1 MRPLTP
7 SHLAGCCALLLAAG
21 SAFAQERVTSV
32 ELHLPPG
39 TDAAGL
45 SEQIAV
51 RQGQALSRREV
62 RRSVERLFATDR
74 FADVVVRSIPSKNGI
89 QVVFEL
95 TPKRH
100 IASLDV
106 LGERLLTTAEVVNA
120 AQLDEGEAYYPEL
133 IDRAVERI
141 TAVYRRKGYRRAQI
155 DVELREGEAGLDVL
169 LTIEEGEPTWVRGVT
184 LGGNP
189 GLPVARVVE
198 ALGIGVGQVL
208 DTEQLERGIEQLKAL
223 YRQER
228 FYRARVGEPEILE
241 DAEGAI
247 VALPV
252 TAGPRYDFHFRG
264 NRSFPQRMLRAI
276 LSYDGSE
283 TLDEAVMARMAR
295 RVATFYRYRG
305 FSDVR
310 VTPRELRS
318 PNQAR
323 GIIGFDIDEGPPL
336 HVEAIHFEGNE
347 VLPDATLKRIL
358 ADQIRAMEPVPL
370 TEVPQSE
377 DPLELEGRSR
387 TGTRFPSPHPDPER
401 VWVPEAWEEAARA
414 MRDAYRQR
422 GHLRADV
429 VLQSAQINV
438 ARHTATVT
446 FDITEGPQSRVVEI
460 KYKGL
465 PIGFDPSGAAQ
476 VRTGQPFRT
485 SAVEDTRRAL
495 ERALAREGY
504 LFARVDG
511 ENALSADGREA
522 RVSFQVEP
530 GPRVRVGHVIVRGAK
545 RTHEDVIR
553 ANLVVREG
561 RVLDPEALFE
571 SQRNLV
577 LLGTFRTVAVKLISP
592 EVVEPTKDVVIEVRE
607 RPRIAGELGGGY
619 SLADGPR
626 LVGDLA
632 YPNLFGTGT
641 SLSGRMKVNYIG
653 ASAQVLS
660 SERFDAADVSGAE
673 GIDFRGNVTVAQQ
686 RIYELLPVKIGARL
700 DLIGERVHHPSGAY
714 TFQRLAAV
722 AGLDWSALKWLNVTL
737 QYEIEGDTV
746 RLSSRLEDEQLPTR
760 TDLERLRF
768 PMGNFPMHSLRPTI
782 TLDFRDDFARP
793 SSGLLISGS
802 AELTNDFGAVLT
814 NADGEALAALPIH
827 TLKLSG
833 SITGYIPLAH
843 RTVLALSA
851 RGGKFIHLDEKSQT
865 IAPKRFFLGGATS
878 LRGFS
883 EESLIA
889 EDRRAAVREDLLACR
904 TLAHSL
910 GCAPDA
916 VELGKG
922 RQLPS
927 EGGEVYTLLK
937 SELRFP
943 AYGAFDLGV
952 FFEAGNLWMDSDLFD
967 LFKLRYV
974 AGAGL
979 RYGTPIGPLA
989 LDLGF
994 NLFPDDALNEPTA
1007 NLHFSIGL
1015 F

>member
-1 MRPLTP
+1 MRPLAP
-7 SHLAGCCALLLAAG
+7 PWLACSCALLLAAG
-21 SAFAQERVTSV
+21 TAFAQERVTSV

-39 TDAAGL
+39 TDPTGL
-45 SEQIAV
+45 SEHIAV
-51 RQGQALSRREV
+51 RQGQPLSRREV
-62 RRSVERLFATDR
+62 RRSVDRLFATDR
-74 FADVVVRSIPSKNGI
+74 FADVVVRSIPADGGI
-89 QVVFEL
+89 RVVFEV
-95 TPKRH
+95 TPKQQ
-100 IASLDV
+100 IASLDI
-106 LGERLLTTAEVVNA
+106 LGERLFTTAEVVSA
-120 AQLDEGEAYYPEL
+120 AQLGEGDEYYPEL

-141 TAVYRRKGYRRAQI
+141 SAAYSSRGYRRAQI
-155 DVELREGEAGLDVL
+155 DVELREAEAGLDVL
-169 LTIEEGEPTWVRGVT
+169 LTIEEGEPTWVKGVT
-184 LGGNP
+184 IGGNP
-189 GLPVARVVE
+189 GLPVPRVVE
-198 ALGIGVGQVL
+198 ALGIGVGQVF
-208 DTEQLERGIEQLKAL
+208 DTEQLERGIERLKEV

-241 DAEGAI
+241 DGEGAI

-252 TAGPRYDFHFRG
+252 TAGPRYEFHFRG
-264 NRSFPQRMLRAI
+264 NRSFPEKVLRAI
-276 LSYDGSE
+276 LSYDGTE
-283 TLDEAVMARMAR
+283 TLDEGVMARMAR

-305 FSDVR
+305 FSEVR

-318 PNQAR
+318 PNQSR
-323 GIIGFDIDEGPPL
+323 GIVGFDIEEGPPL
-336 HVEAIHFEGNE
+336 YVAEVRFEGNE
-347 VLPDATLKRIL
+347 VLPDVTLKQIL
-358 ADQIRAMEPVPL
+358 ADQVRAMEPVPL
-370 TEVPQSE
+370 SEIPQPP

-387 TGTRFPSPHPDPER
+387 TGARFPSPHPDPER

-422 GHLRADV
+422 GHLRANV
-429 VLQSAQINV
+429 VLQSAQIDVGRN
-438 ARHTATVT
+438 TATVT
-446 FDITEGPQSRVVEI
+446 FDIFEGPQSRVVEI

-465 PIGFDPSGAAQ
+465 PIGFDPSSAAQ
-476 VRTGQPFRT
+476 VRTGRPFRAST
-485 SAVEDTRRAL
+485 VEDTSRSL

-511 ENALSADGREA
+511 ENAVSADGRDA
-522 RVSFQVEP
+522 RVLFQVEP
-530 GPRVRVGHVIVRGAK
+530 GPRVRVGRVIVRGAK
-545 RTHEDVIR
+545 RTNEDIIR

-561 RVLDPEALFE
+561 RILDPEALFE

-592 EVVEPTKDVVIEVRE
+592 EVVESSKDVVVEVRE

-619 SLADGPR
+619 SLAEGPR
-626 LVGDLA
+626 LVGDLV
-632 YPNLFGTGT
+632 YPNLFGTGM

-653 ASAQVLS
+653 ASTQVLS
-660 SERFDAADVSGAE
+660 GEKFDSADVSGVD

-686 RIYELLPVKIGARL
+686 RIYELLPAKVGARL

-722 AGLDWSALKWLNVTL
+722 VGLDWAALQWLNMTV
-737 QYEIEGDTV
+737 QYEIEGDNV
-746 RLSSRLEDEQLPTR
+746 RLTSRMEELLPTR

-768 PMGNFPMHSLRPTI
+768 PSGNFPMHSLRPTI

-793 SSGLLISGS
+793 SKGLLISGS
-802 AELTNDFGAVLT
+802 AELTNDFGAVLI
-814 NADGEALAALPIH
+814 DEKGREVGALPIH

-833 SITGYIPLAH
+833 HVTGYIPLAP

-851 RGGKFIHLDEKSQT
+851 RGGKIVHLDEDSQT

-878 LRGFS
+878 LRGFG

-889 EDRRAAVREDLLACR
+889 ADRRAALREDLLACR
-904 TLAHSL
+904 TLAHDH
-910 GCAPDA
+910 GCTPDA
-916 VELGKG
+916 VELGTG

-927 EGGEVYTLLK
+927 EGGELYTLFK
-937 SELRFP
+937 AELRFP

-952 FFEAGNLWMDSDLFD
+952 FLEAGNLWMDSNLFD
-967 LFKLRYV
+967 WFDLRYV
-974 AGAGL
+974 AGAGV

-989 LDLGF
+989 LDVGF
-994 NLFPDDALNEPTA
+994 NLFPDSALNEPTA